1 MGSLSVALRAT
12 VRWRTS
18 HPGTVSVP
26 EEDSI
31 EVQGRGAASGRLLEA
46 DHRRGAADAPLPRP
60 RSAGGAMEAEVS
72 LSAVAVVPDVQRGAP
87 GEAADRAVRLV
98 VVADADPQRCSAVA
112 CVPVVEVQG
121 LRVVGE
127 GRDDPAG

>member
-26 EEDSI
+26 EEDPI

-60 RSAGGAMEAEVS
+60 EVSGWGDGGRSQSVGGGRGAGGGARA
-72 LSAVAVVPDVQRGAP
+72 ARRGRGSRGSP
-87 GEAADRAVRLV
+87 RPPRG
-98 VVADADPQRCSAVA
+98 
-112 CVPVVEVQG
+112 
-121 LRVVGE
+121 
-127 GRDDPAG
+127 